1 MSNATTIDTKTQ
13 ILDVAER
20 LIAERGFS
28 ATTLRNIVS
37 EADVNL
43 AAVHYHFGSK
53 DELFRAVVH
62 RIAAPIIKRQLETL
76 TRLQAKTEE
85 PSVEEILTAFLTP
98 PFELIAGDERN
109 GMLRARF
116 MGRCQSEPEPVQ
128 SVAHREFSS
137 SLEPFLDILQRV
149 LPEQSRSQ
157 LMWKMDL
164 VVASLIRVQIKAGT
178 PNALLKSGKPKDIQ
192 ATISKLVTFLAGGM
206 RM

>member
-1 MSNATTIDTKTQ
+1 MSNTTTIDTKTQ

-53 DELFRAVVH
+53 EELLRAVVH
-62 RIAAPIIKRQLETL
+62 RMAAPIIKRQLEML
-76 TRLQAKTEE
+76 NRLKAKTDA
-85 PSVEEILTAFLTP
+85 PSVEDILTVFLTP

-128 SVAHREFSS
+128 SIARGEFSS

-157 LMWKMDL
+157 LDWKMDL

-178 PNALLKSGKPKDIQ
+178 PNALLKSGKPQDIQ

>member
-13 ILDVAER
+13 ILDVAEH

-37 EADVNL
+37 EANVNL

-53 DELFRAVVH
+53 EELFRAVVH
-62 RIAAPIIKRQLETL
+62 RIATPIIKRQLEML
-76 TRLQAKTEE
+76 NRLQAETDAL
-85 PSVEEILTAFLTP
+85 SVEDILTAFLTP
-98 PFELIAGDERN
+98 PFELVAGDERN

-116 MGRCQSEPEPVQ
+116 MGRCRSEPEPVQ
-128 SVAHREFSS
+128 SIANEEFSS

-164 VVASLIRVQIKAGT
+164 VVASLIRVQIKADT
-178 PNALLKSGKPKDIQ
+178 PNALLKSGKPQDIQ